1 MISDDNMSTMAEPT
15 ASGPQRRMPA
25 QQRQQQI
32 LDAAVKAFA
41 EYGYSGATTDQIARL
56 AGVSQPYVV
65 RMFGGKHA
73 LFIAAHTY
81 VVDRIEA
88 MFRDAVAQ
96 RDASVSPL
104 AALQQIY
111 IGQLVPDPNM
121 LKLIQHGYTM
131 AFDPQFGPAV
141 RNCLVRTYRL
151 VRELTGAT
159 PEQARDFVAAGL
171 LVNTM
176 ITLQLLEVA
185 SDDPYAAELVQ
196 SVIDGAVPGSAN

>member
-1 MISDDNMSTMAEPT
+1 MISDDNMSTMAEPI

-32 LDAAVKAFA
+32 LEAAVKAFA
-41 EYGYSGATTDQIARL
+41 EYGYNGATTDQIAKL
-56 AGVSQPYVV
+56 SGVSQPYVV

-88 MFRDAVAQ
+88 AFRNAVEQ
-96 RDASVSPL
+96 RGESVSPIM
-104 AALQQIY
+104 AMQQTY
-111 IGQLVPDPNM
+111 IEQLVPDPNM

-131 AFDPQFGPAV
+131 AFDPQLGPAV

-159 PEQARDFVAAGL
+159 PEESRDFVAAGL
-171 LVNTM
+171 LVNTL
-176 ITLQLLEVA
+176 ITLQLPEA
-185 SDDPYAAELVQ
+185 AGGDPYAAELVQ
-196 SVIDGAVPGSAN
+196 SVLDGVARGNAN